1 MPLQIGFLIFPE
13 MMPLDM
19 VGPYEVFGKMP
30 DTELHLVWKSLPP
43 VTVAG
48 GMQVL
53 PSTTFWQC
61 PALDLICVPGGS
73 GMNPLLNDMETLE
86 FVRRQAKNA
95 RYITSVCTGSL
106 VLGAAGLLKDK
117 RAASHW
123 MSREMLAQFG
133 AIPVANRVVIDGNV
147 ITGGGVTA
155 GIDFG
160 ITVAAEL
167 FGPEIAKTIQLAI
180 EYDPAPPFATGSPEG
195 AGEAIVAS
203 ARASAAKRQAERQVA
218 VERAAARL
226 RELELAQAK

>member
-1 MPLQIGFLIFPE
+1 
-13 MMPLDM
+13 
-19 VGPYEVFGKMP
+19 
-30 DTELHLVWKSLPP
+30 
-43 VTVAG
+43 
-48 GMQVL
+48 
-53 PSTTFWQC
+53 
-61 PALDLICVPGGS
+61 
-73 GMNPLLNDMETLE
+73 
-86 FVRRQAKNA
+86 
-95 RYITSVCTGSL
+95 
-106 VLGAAGLLKDK
+106 
-117 RAASHW
+117 
-123 MSREMLAQFG
+123 MLAQFG
-133 AIPVANRVVIDGNV
+133 AIPVANRVVMDGNV

-180 EYDPAPPFATGSPEG
+180 EYDPAPPFATGSPER